1 MIAMSNA
8 EGGVHEQPTSK
19 GAIRA
24 PLGNAVIWQDKGR
37 AEEGYMRCVYAT
49 RGLQRAGWRP
59 WYLADGR
66 SCPGIHLMGVLLPS
80 GHLGVRSSRLRHDV
94 HDIHERL
101 AKLCEE

>member
-66 SCPGIHLMGVLLPS
+66 SCPGIAWYPPYGCIVTIWTS
-80 GHLGVRSSRLRHDV
+80 GC
-94 HDIHERL
+94 
-101 AKLCEE
+101 AQQ